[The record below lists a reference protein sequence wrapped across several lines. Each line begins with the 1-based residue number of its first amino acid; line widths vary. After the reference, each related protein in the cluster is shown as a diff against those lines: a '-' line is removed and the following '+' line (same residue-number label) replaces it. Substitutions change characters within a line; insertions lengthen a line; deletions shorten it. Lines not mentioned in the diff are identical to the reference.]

1 MSKRTEVSIL
11 AFSSAVDVRRT
22 KLRFV
27 FVRMVELLNSIVSFL
42 ATLTLM
48 AFSPL
53 KHVLANLRLIG
64 TQGPPLILFLIM
76 VVWTPLQVVC
86 VRFGFAGVDLE
97 FCQIQEGT
105 KILVCRGGE
114 VR

>member
-1 MSKRTEVSIL
+1 MRKGTHIAIVAGLNLLWITL
-11 AFSSAVDVRRT
+11 T
-22 KLRFV
+22 KLDLIF
-27 FVRMVELLNSIVSFL
+27 FRMIEFLNSIVSFL

-48 AFSPL
+48 AFSPF

-64 TQGPPLILFLIM
+64 TQGSPLILFLVM
-76 VVWTPLQVVC
+76 VEWTPLQVVC
-86 VRFGFAGVDLE
+86 VRFGFAGIDLE